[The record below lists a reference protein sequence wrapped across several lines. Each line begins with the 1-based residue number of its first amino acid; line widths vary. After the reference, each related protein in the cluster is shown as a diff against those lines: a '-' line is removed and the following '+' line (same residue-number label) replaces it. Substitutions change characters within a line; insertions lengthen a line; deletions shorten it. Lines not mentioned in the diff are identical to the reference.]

1 MLANI
6 IDYISDYK
14 ELMDSVYKE
23 NNKILKDI
31 DSLKKKSDSM
41 GIELEKSMKKL
52 NQSITPEKIDKK
64 KTTTI
69 EVKNCF
75 VTTNFN
81 DKNYT
86 YKASDVFKDKT
97 LYNKKNVILSDYW
110 NVSGITATD
119 EEQKIIDENKEN
131 N

>member
-1 MLANI
+1 MKIKGYFLILFTLTIVSGCNLFQKKNNETLERLQKYQEEVSKKQDSI
-6 IDYISDYK
+6 RQQDYK

-64 KTTTI
+64 
-69 EVKNCF
+69 
-75 VTTNFN
+75 
-81 DKNYT
+81 
-86 YKASDVFKDKT
+86 
-97 LYNKKNVILSDYW
+97 NKPN
-110 NVSGITATD
+110 
-119 EEQKIIDENKEN
+119 Q
-131 N
+131 

>member
-1 MLANI
+1 MKFTGYFLILFTLTVVSSCNLFQKKNNEALERLQQYQEEVSKKQDSI
-6 IDYISDYK
+6 RQQDYK

-64 KTTTI
+64 
-69 EVKNCF
+69 
-75 VTTNFN
+75 
-81 DKNYT
+81 
-86 YKASDVFKDKT
+86 
-97 LYNKKNVILSDYW
+97 NKPN
-110 NVSGITATD
+110 
-119 EEQKIIDENKEN
+119 Q
-131 N
+131 